1 MKKTF
6 RLTRTAACLALLVCL
21 QFLTK
26 SLGQLVTGSCVNLVL
41 AATALLCGVASGV
54 TVAVISPFCAYLLGI
69 GPAFFPLVFCVALG
83 NAVFAALIGTLSRRA
98 LDAGRILF
106 FFGAALLAAAAKFL
120 TLYLVL
126 VKLVA
131 PMVVPAAKLAAVSAS
146 FTWPQL
152 LTAAIG
158 GTLACAVVPP
168 VRRALRAKDKP

>member
-1 MKKTF
+1 MKKTIW
-6 RLTRTAACLALLVCL
+6 LTRTAVCLALLVCL

-41 AATALLCGVASGV
+41 AATSLLCGVASGV
-54 TVAVISPFCAYLLGI
+54 SIAVISPFCAYLLGI

-98 LDAGRILF
+98 LAAKHIPLF
-106 FFGAALLAAAAKFL
+106 FGTALLAASAKFL

-131 PMVVPAAKLAAVSAS
+131 PVIVPAAKLSAVTAS

-152 LTAAIG
+152 LTAVIG
-158 GTLACAVVPP
+158 GMLACAVVPP
-168 VRRALRAKDKP
+168 VCRALHAKDKP